1 MPVGIAAQ
9 QTQQALRIA
18 ARQLPQIGRA
28 FGQTLQQR
36 ADGFVSGQQ
45 RLKRFGVRPPQA
57 GQPFGQARARNLRLD
72 QIRRGGDAFGQ
83 RCTARRHALSAGGR
97 LTRNLLANDSLF
109 GRPLHPTLCTGPPR
123 GKAMTLLSPGWLSA
137 SVNSP
142 PCSRA
147 TAEARLRPSPEPG
160 CERLCSRR
168 TKRSTTRA
176 RSASGMP
183 GPLSATVSRIRSP
196 SLSAR
201 TTISGVAPLLARSRG
216 SVYLMALS
224 TRLASA
230 WLTSSRLPLT
240 LAGASAS
247 TLSAMPFCSASGS
260 YNSPMSW
267 AISAAS
273 NSLMSS
279 RAWPDSARAIISSA
293 LKVRISPSESSIVPS
308 SAARYSPALL
318 AVRNASS
325 QRLRRRV
332 SGVLRSCAI
341 LSETSFKPC
350 ISASMR
356 SSMTLRFSANRS
368 SSSPVPATGSRPPRS
383 PAMMVR
389 VVSVM
394 ASTRRSTRRVTN
406 SPPTRPSTITRATDQ
421 RPADSTMIEPLA
433 LVEIAAD
440 QQAEA
445 AGKLEH
451 LHQRGMVGMLGGLR
465 FVEPAVDGLGPARIV
480 ENARR
485 QRGDVAGER
494 LAGEGGDEIEARTRP
509 PRTRIDHDHQAADA
523 AEPVLLGQPG
533 DLGIDRIGDLLGNQ
547 AAGIE
552 REITEQKRREQ
563 RKHGQIDQ
571 RQLERGGA
579 K

>member
-45 RLKRFGVRPPQA
+45 RLKRFGLRPPQA

-83 RCTARRHALSAGGR
+83 RCTARRHALSACGR

-168 TKRSTTRA
+168 TKRSTTGGWPASVKSPPCGRPAAEARLRPSPEPGCERLCSRRTKRSTTRA

-201 TTISGVAPLLARSRG
+201 TTISGVAPFATRSCG
-216 SVYLMALS
+216 SAYLMALS

-247 TLSAMPFCSASGS
+247 ILSAMPFCLASGS
-260 YNSPMSW
+260 YSSPTSW

-293 LKVRISPSESSIVPS
+293 LKVRISPSESSIVLS
-308 SAARYSPALL
+308 SAARYSPSLL
-318 AVRNASS
+318 AVRSASS

-356 SSMTLRFSANRS
+356 SSMTLSFRAHRTEPAPGAGAGHPPAEIAGHDGAGGLGHGVDAAQHAAGDKQPANE
-368 SSSPVPATGSRPPRS
+368 AEHDHEG
-383 PAMMVR
+383 
-389 VVSVM
+389 
-394 ASTRRSTRRVTN
+394 
-406 SPPTRPSTITRATDQ
+406 D
-421 RPADSTMIEPLA
+421 RPASGRQHNVIEPLA

-451 LHQRGMVGMLGGLR
+451 LHQRGMVGMLRGLR
-465 FVEPAVDGLGPARIV
+465 FVEPAVDGLGRS
-480 ENARR
+480 E
-485 QRGDVAGER
+485 EH
-494 LAGEGGDEIEARTRP
+494 TS
-509 PRTRIDHDHQAADA
+509 
-523 AEPVLLGQPG
+523 
-533 DLGIDRIGDLLGNQ
+533 
-547 AAGIE
+547 
-552 REITEQKRREQ
+552 
-563 RKHGQIDQ
+563 
-571 RQLERGGA
+571 
-579 K
+579 